1 VTELPVRHNWAR
13 EALDSTLDEA
23 RSFVRTAVAF
33 ARRPG
38 LFMEEWEA
46 GTASR
51 MNPLGFFATSLAIV
65 GACGQLDRFWPS
77 PGESKPS
84 IVGDALESAGPYLH
98 AAVLALLVHAVL
110 RSRGSRRPLL
120 DSVAAALYACGIA
133 QVAATLL
140 LACIQAGFRRPIAEV
155 AQSSVGIDF
164 VAVAILGPAVFF
176 AVALVV
182 ALSGLHRMPRRFPA
196 LALALAWI
204 LTGAILSWVNPP
216 GRWGLHLVFGASTSA
231 FSSSANVGLGL

>member
-1 VTELPVRHNWAR
+1 MTELPVRHNWAR
-13 EALDSTLDEA
+13 EALESALEEA

-33 ARRPG
+33 ASRPG
-38 LFMEEWEA
+38 RFMEAWEA
-46 GTASR
+46 GTTSA

-65 GACGQLDRFWPS
+65 GACGQLDRLWPA

-84 IVGDALESAGPYLH
+84 FIGDALESAGPYLH

-133 QVAATLL
+133 QVAATVL
-140 LACIQAGFRRPIAEV
+140 LACIQVGFRRPIAEV
-155 AQSSVGIDF
+155 AQSKAGIGL
-164 VAVAILGPAVFF
+164 VAVAILGAAAFF

-182 ALSGLHRMPRRFPA
+182 ALSGLHRMQRRFPA

-204 LTGAILSWVNPP
+204 LTGAILSWVDPP
-216 GRWGLHLVFGASTSA
+216 GRWGLHIVFNASTT
-231 FSSSANVGLGL
+231 SSSSNVHVGLAI